1 MESDILKFI
10 CANQGAVDADEL
22 MFNLFPGASTNEV
35 ISNQLKFVLYSSNG
49 QQKVVAKTSL
59 KLCRIKDC
67 LGSCGQLHLCKNLL
81 FSGLCQRRVCG
92 FCHELN
98 SCYNQWLLKQHEL
111 EALSRAELCTLLL
124 QSDNTLLPPICY
136 DYNTGY
142 DEFGRCQSGVACS
155 RLHICKK
162 YLSGDCRCP
171 KSHDF
176 FAPQPLKSLYD
187 RGVPDTLIRSLR
199 SVYANNEA
207 LRISSNRSTASP
219 TYTTATSEVGLHL
232 DKRQGHRGRGRGRG
246 GNSGHRGYKGNSEN
260 RGKLLQPQQ
269 PSSCSYLLGNTDG
282 FTLYS
287 KKSLNEYGNV
297 QEDLNSS
304 SSDLSTA
311 GSDTKSRD
319 RRTVK
324 PRHRNRQKHGGTRG
338 SRGKGTNLGNPPQQQ
353 QSDSLN
359 DVPANSD
366 ASDLNTEGGP
376 NEEDNRQREPNSPS
390 SDAPTVGKDASAESG
405 SGFKVEQI
413 ESNQGRETG
422 GNKGNGTNLG
432 NPSQQ
437 QQSASLNDAPANSD
451 ASDLNIEDKLNEGD
465 RQQLDLNSPS
475 SDVSAAGKDINTKSN
490 NGFMVVQRQWNQG
503 REDSGGNAG
512 QSLQQQQTSALS
524 DISADVCSLDLNGK
538 AGLSVGD
545 SRQQGL
551 NSAKSNVLAGGTG
564 TDRSNS
570 SGQSRQQAKD
580 PNPASA
586 ITGRGGEQDNQ
597 QQQLHRSSPAD
608 LSAAADSKDRNSGDV
623 LKKKQKPVKDK
634 TEICMHFIK
643 GYCKHDD
650 RCVKAH
656 DRMPYRWQV
665 LEGGLWTNLPH
676 NEAIEKDYCDPK
688 NKHSGSPVVHFDTM
702 TSGANRI
709 RRLST
714 LNSLVEP
721 DFIHTTEWLW
731 YWQDEFGKW
740 NLYGSDNRHDSADIS
755 SSKLEKKFLDNEKDV
770 VDFRAGSQSYTLSF
784 QDMIQTNKYYG
795 TKKLVS
801 RRPLFV
807 SAEDVKTK
815 KVRKSSNSTSVPDTW
830 DKTQIPQTRFSRVA
844 LQRSSDEYLKVEALF
859 CSTMKGFDIIEIER
873 IQNKALWE
881 VFQWQKNLMKNNNGG
896 RDVTERLLFHG
907 TELKYVDAICLN
919 NFDWRI
925 CGTHG
930 TVYGKGSYFAR
941 DAMYSH
947 CYTGDTPVRTMFVS
961 RVLLGSYTRGASSYV
976 RPPSK
981 DGGDV
986 HFYDSCVDN
995 VADPSI
1001 FVVFEKHQIYPE
1013 YLIQYLTA
1021 EPLNDTSGSNSA
1033 APAPTQCVIT

>member
-1 MESDILKFI
+1 MDLVTMESDILKFI

-207 LRISSNRSTASP
+207 LRISSNR
-219 TYTTATSEVGLHL
+219 
-232 DKRQGHRGRGRGRG
+232 
-246 GNSGHRGYKGNSEN
+246 N
-260 RGKLLQPQQ
+260 
-269 PSSCSYLLGNTDG
+269 
-282 FTLYS
+282 
-287 KKSLNEYGNV
+287 
-297 QEDLNSS
+297 
-304 SSDLSTA
+304 
-311 GSDTKSRD
+311 
-319 RRTVK
+319 
-324 PRHRNRQKHGGTRG
+324 
-338 SRGKGTNLGNPPQQQ
+338 
-353 QSDSLN
+353 
-359 DVPANSD
+359 
-366 ASDLNTEGGP
+366 
-376 NEEDNRQREPNSPS
+376 
-390 SDAPTVGKDASAESG
+390 ASAESG

-413 ESNQGRETG
+413 EKTF
-422 GNKGNGTNLG
+422 LDVV
-432 NPSQQ
+432 
-437 QQSASLNDAPANSD
+437 DAFS
-451 ASDLNIEDKLNEGD
+451 
-465 RQQLDLNSPS
+465 
-475 SDVSAAGKDINTKSN
+475 
-490 NGFMVVQRQWNQG
+490 
-503 REDSGGNAG
+503 
-512 QSLQQQQTSALS
+512 
-524 DISADVCSLDLNGK
+524 
-538 AGLSVGD
+538 
-545 SRQQGL
+545 
-551 NSAKSNVLAGGTG
+551 
-564 TDRSNS
+564 
-570 SGQSRQQAKD
+570 
-580 PNPASA
+580 
-586 ITGRGGEQDNQ
+586 
-597 QQQLHRSSPAD
+597 
-608 LSAAADSKDRNSGDV
+608 
-623 LKKKQKPVKDK
+623 
-634 TEICMHFIK
+634 
-643 GYCKHDD
+643 D

-688 NKHSGSPVVHFDTM
+688 NKHRYPVVHFDTM

-881 VFQWQKNLMKNNNGG
+881 VFQWYV
-896 RDVTERLLFHG
+896 RFG
-907 TELKYVDAICLN
+907 TSFQPKQVGVL
-919 NFDWRI
+919 
-925 CGTHG
+925 
-930 TVYGKGSYFAR
+930 
-941 DAMYSH
+941 
-947 CYTGDTPVRTMFVS
+947 FVS
-961 RVLLGSYTRGASSYV
+961 
-976 RPPSK
+976 
-981 DGGDV
+981 
-986 HFYDSCVDN
+986 F
-995 VADPSI
+995 
-1001 FVVFEKHQIYPE
+1001 
-1013 YLIQYLTA
+1013 LTF
-1021 EPLNDTSGSNSA
+1021 
-1033 APAPTQCVIT
+1033 